1 MSTRV
6 NELHKVKVGKCPAL
20 EGCAV
25 LDQMPEE
32 TRLQAMVTLTN
43 DGYLGNKILGCII
56 FS

>member
-1 MSTRV
+1 VSTGV
-6 NELHKVKVGKCPAL
+6 DELHKVIVGKRPAL

-32 TRLQAMVTLTN
+32 TRLQAMVALTN
-43 DGYLGNKILGCII
+43 DGDLGNKILGRII